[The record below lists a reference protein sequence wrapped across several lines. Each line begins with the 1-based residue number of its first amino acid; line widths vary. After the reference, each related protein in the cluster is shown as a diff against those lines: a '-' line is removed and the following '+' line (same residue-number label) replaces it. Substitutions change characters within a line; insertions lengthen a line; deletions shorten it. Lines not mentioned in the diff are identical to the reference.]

1 VGRHFEV
8 AGLDRKCW
16 ANATPIRTILRAAF
30 EGAGLPYFNPH
41 SFRKTL
47 ALFGQ
52 EVCQTPE
59 EFKAWSQNLGH
70 ENVMTTFSSYG
81 QVNDRR
87 QAEIIRSLGKKKPE
101 LDGDGRLV
109 QEIAKLV
116 SRHKNSDIGQARD
129 SG

>member
-1 VGRHFEV
+1 
-8 AGLDRKCW
+8 
-16 ANATPIRTILRAAF
+16 
-30 EGAGLPYFNPH
+30 
-41 SFRKTL
+41 
-47 ALFGQ
+47 
-52 EVCQTPE
+52 
-59 EFKAWSQNLGH
+59 
-70 ENVMTTFSSYG
+70 MTTFSSYG

-87 QAEIIRSLGKKKPE
+87 QAEIIRSLGKPE